1 MKAFLSLSIMFC
13 KGGAKEVL
21 KITMIHANHVH
32 ILTINF
38 ALNKASQQEFPP
50 ENLRIL
56 RVFFEFHGGISI
68 F

>member
-21 KITMIHANHVH
+21 KFTMIHANHVH

-38 ALNKASQQEFPP
+38 ALNKALLDHEF
-50 ENLRIL
+50 
-56 RVFFEFHGGISI
+56 
-68 F
+68 